1 MKIHLQRLAEYAQS
15 ETYIS
20 YDKLDGWPREQ
31 LEEQGYLKEAVRQ
44 AVIICD
50 QCSER
55 CPIPRDRVIRREDD
69 KSMGLLP
76 CENNPDVS
84 FVDVNLDRY
93 KQYRIITR
101 KLQAE
106 GYLADIGNTNSS
118 GESPETESKSKEHV
132 TVDLCDF
139 QKQTGGHMNLLKD
152 IEVVLP
158 GKRIPL
164 DTQRHKT
171 DAVKTLQRA
180 LKAKGHGI
188 LAGKIHKENN
198 NAYCDVRIKFD
209 Y

>member
-1 MKIHLQRLAEYAQS
+1 MKIHLQRLAEHAQS
-15 ETYIS
+15 GTYIT
-20 YDKLDGWPREQ
+20 YDELEGWPRERI
-31 LEEQGYLKEAVRQ
+31 EEQGYLKEAGRQ
-44 AVIICD
+44 TAITCD

-69 KSMGLLP
+69 EDMGLFP
-76 CENNPDVS
+76 CEYNPDVS

-93 KQYRIITR
+93 KQYRIIKR
-101 KLQAE
+101 KLRAE

-118 GESPETESKSKEHV
+118 GKISETENKSKEPV

-198 NAYCDVRIKFD
+198 NAYCDVRIKLD